1 MSGNDNSPLNMVT
14 TYNSSSLFY
23 LKSGN
28 GKKVLLLFH
37 GFGQDHKGFKPLM
50 DSLKD
55 EYTCYAFDLYFHGQS
70 QWAQGEQPLEKQ
82 LWKETLDTFLRENQI
97 DQFSVLGFSLGGK
110 FALASV
116 EQFPERI
123 QQLFLVAAD
132 GVKTSFWYWLAT
144 YPFSGRKLFKSMITH
159 PNRFFSIGRFFHRI
173 GLLENG
179 VLRFAESQ
187 MNTEAKR
194 LRVYYS
200 WVVFRHL
207 DFSMKTI
214 ARLLNQFEIQTTI
227 LVGKYDK
234 VIPSKNMTRLITRL
248 QHGKLEVAEVGH
260 NQLLSPRVM
269 QSIFPNATKGDNQ
282 R

>member
-1 MSGNDNSPLNMVT
+1 MAANDNSPLNMIT
-14 TYNSSSLFY
+14 THNSSSLFY
-23 LKSGN
+23 FKSGN

-37 GFGQDHKGFKPLM
+37 GFGQDHTVFVPLM

-55 EYTCYAFDLYFHGQS
+55 AYTCYAFDLYFHGAS
-70 QWAQGEQPLEKQ
+70 RWPHGEQPLEKQ
-82 LWKETLDTFLRENQI
+82 VWKETLNTFLNENQI
-97 DQFSVLGFSLGGK
+97 DRFAVLGFSLGGK

-116 EQFPERI
+116 EMFSERI
-123 QQLFLVAAD
+123 DELFLVAAD
-132 GVKTSFWYWLAT
+132 GVKTSFWYRLAT
-144 YPFSGRKLFKSMITH
+144 YPFLARKLFKSMILH
-159 PNRFFSIGRFFHRI
+159 SNRFFSIGSFFHSI

-187 MNTEAKR
+187 MNTEEKR
-194 LRVYYS
+194 SRVYYS

-207 DFSMKTI
+207 DFSMKVLAEVI
-214 ARLLNQFEIQTTI
+214 NRFKIGTTL

-234 VIPSKNMTRLITRL
+234 VIPPQNMNHLITRL

-282 R
+282 H